1 MADLYHKGVL
11 KTFDYQVK
19 NEAFSASEY
28 LMWMSLIDSTPE
40 NWKVADEA
48 ANNVTD
54 YRINVSFIHCLP
66 QKRYIRFSL
75 KKVFIPPTAKKWI
88 QNEFNVCLM
97 ENISSLPLLATGT
110 QKGKRTSVQTFKH
123 VLGNKQL
130 FKQN

>member
-75 KKVFIPPTAKKWI
+75 KKSIYSTNSKKMDSKRI
-88 QNEFNVCLM
+88 QCLL
-97 ENISSLPLLATGT
+97 NGKYFLITSFGHWHTKR
-110 QKGKRTSVQTFKH
+110 QKNFSANF
-123 VLGNKQL
+123 
-130 FKQN
+130 